1 MYNKKSTF
9 YVKNIKIN
17 KNKNQNILS
26 KVKFSAYREGKQL
39 KSLPI
44 GLCLWTLWLF

>member
-9 YVKNIKIN
+9 YVKNIF
-17 KNKNQNILS
+17 QNIVS

-44 GLCLWTLWLF
+44 GLCL